1 MKWNIGLNERQE
13 ILTFALLLENF
24 SSIFLSGL
32 LGIKDYRDT
41 KSFGNTNISLS
52 FNQKINL
59 LIDIGALDSNER
71 NKFLTF
77 MEIRNQFMHNLA
89 ADSYESC
96 YAFLK
101 GKEKFILDN
110 YPQETTLTKEEQLKK
125 ATVELADDILK
136 KTIDLIDKVKEK
148 IEKEVKTE
156 LLEKMQ
162 PILLKKIEE
171 MSTKK

>member
-32 LGIKDYRDT
+32 LGIKDYQNS
-41 KSFGNTNISLS
+41 KCFGNTNSNLS

-59 LIDIGALDSNER
+59 LIDIGALSSNER
-71 NKFLTF
+71 NKFITF
-77 MEIRNQFMHNLA
+77 MEIRNQFMHNLS

-96 YAFLK
+96 YSFLV
-101 GKEKFILDN
+101 GKEKFVLKT
-110 YPQETTLTKEEQLKK
+110 YPQDTTLTKEEQLKK
-125 ATVELADDILK
+125 ATVKLADDILK
-136 KTIDLIDKVKEK
+136 KTIDLMEKVKEK
-148 IEKEVKTE
+148 IEKEVRTE

-162 PILLKKIEE
+162 PVLLKKIEE
-171 MSTKK
+171 MSKSK